1 VGHDGGV
8 IRTTSHCK
16 TCRKAK
22 KLAVSVACIPDF
34 GYRILGAKHDACLRG
49 TVKLQRA
56 HGGCLGD
63 QRRRRTWTAAK
74 SSGEPL
80 TGFDPEISEWGNPRR
95 DYLPAHGEYIAMT
108 PPSQG
113 TETSKYLDE
122 SKSNETPL
130 VVASERGRA

>member
-1 VGHDGGV
+1 MYTRLRLSNSG
-8 IRTTSHCK
+8 RE
-16 TCRKAK
+16 A
-22 KLAVSVACIPDF
+22 
-34 GYRILGAKHDACLRG
+34 DACLRG

-95 DYLPAHGEYIAMT
+95 DYLPASDEFIVVRQ
-108 PPSQG
+108 PSQG

-122 SKSNETPL
+122 KKSKEIPL
-130 VVASERGRA
+130 VVASERGPA

>member
-1 VGHDGGV
+1 M
-8 IRTTSHCK
+8 CE
-16 TCRKAK
+16 
-22 KLAVSVACIPDF
+22 L
-34 GYRILGAKHDACLRG
+34 DACLRG

-80 TGFDPEISEWGNPRR
+80 SGCDPEVSEWGNPRR
-95 DYLPAHGEYIAMT
+95 DYLPSRTEYIGMRK
-108 PPSQG
+108 PSQG

-122 SKSNETPL
+122 RKSKETPP